1 MMMELDFPIGLI
13 ADMMASYVLA
23 LTDLSSSSS
32 IILEKVFFIQLI
44 LGQ

>member
-23 LTDLSSSSS
+23 LSDLPSSS
-32 IILEKVFFIQLI
+32 IFPITWKSLELFNLF
-44 LGQ
+44 